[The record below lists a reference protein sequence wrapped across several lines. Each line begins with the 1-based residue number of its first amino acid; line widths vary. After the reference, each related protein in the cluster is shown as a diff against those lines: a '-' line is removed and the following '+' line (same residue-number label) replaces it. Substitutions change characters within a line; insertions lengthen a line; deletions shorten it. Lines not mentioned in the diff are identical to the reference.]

1 MVDKSYSPFI
11 MALIENNLVWK
22 KKAYCLQFY
31 KDIEWGKCYSS
42 KLASHIVFHSVC
54 YVQIEWM
61 LWNYEACSSWMGHFA
76 ISDIVYRKIVHT
88 YSVMKNK
95 QIDIIQYKKK
105 NCRLQRK
112 NTYTAHITFVS
123 FCSMYAEPR
132 AWLMTPALRTTKTRT
147 PPEIR

>member
-1 MVDKSYSPFI
+1 MKIIWF
-11 MALIENNLVWK
+11 E

-105 NCRLQRK
+105 TADYRERILTQHTLLLFRFVQCMLNLGLDLWPLLWELQKQEHLQR
-112 NTYTAHITFVS
+112 
-123 FCSMYAEPR
+123 
-132 AWLMTPALRTTKTRT
+132 
-147 PPEIR
+147 

>member
-1 MVDKSYSPFI
+1 M
-11 MALIENNLVWK
+11 K

-105 NCRLQRK
+105 LQTTEKEYLHSTHYFCFVLFNVCWTSGLTYDPCFENYKNK
-112 NTYTAHITFVS
+112 NTSRDKIKKLIE
-123 FCSMYAEPR
+123 M
-132 AWLMTPALRTTKTRT
+132 
-147 PPEIR
+147 